1 MKITLIIDKK
11 FKIYYLLKHFH
22 KQVRITLIKNSLLVL
37 FESRYCFV
45 YVYSKSKPY
54 TNEN

>member
-11 FKIYYLLKHFH
+11 FEIYYLLKHFH
-22 KQVRITLIKNSLLVL
+22 KQIRITLIKNSLLVL

-45 YVYSKSKPY
+45 YVYSKTKPY